1 MTYLTYPDSV
11 AVRHGAC
18 EEMYGL
24 LHVIVV
30 LELSRQMVARRPVA
44 GLIRNGSRLRQTHQ
58 HFRSETWLPWYT
70 AVLSGLLHSVF
81 LVNRGKRNKNMSL
94 GTIPLSMAAI
104 DDGET
109 SKGYTKQIGLRRKT
123 NEYLRSRYFLR
134 YTTVF
139 RQKKNNQKQ
148 LIHTLL
154 ISH

>member
-70 AVLSGLLHSVF
+70 AVLSWSFAFSVF
-81 LVNRGKRNKNMSL
+81 
-94 GTIPLSMAAI
+94 
-104 DDGET
+104 GE
-109 SKGYTKQIGLRRKT
+109 SWKTKQ
-123 NEYLRSRYFLR
+123 EYVAWHNPFINGCY
-134 YTTVF
+134 
-139 RQKKNNQKQ
+139 
-148 LIHTLL
+148 
-154 ISH
+154 